1 MSNEEKLESKGGLI
15 ASLKKL
21 SATLIAIGQTRLDLL
36 ATEIEEERERL
47 FSILI
52 WTCITLFF
60 AALAVIIA
68 SLLIVVYYWETYR
81 LISISTLLLIFI
93 TAAGFAWKVVC
104 KMSKDKPRIFSATLA
119 ELSKDHEQ
127 LSTRNEQ

>member
-15 ASLKKL
+15 SSLKKL

-47 FSILI
+47 SSILI
-52 WTCITLFF
+52 WTFIALFF
-60 AALAVIIA
+60 AALAVVLA
-68 SLLIVVYYWETYR
+68 SLLIVVYYWESYR
-81 LISISTLLLIFI
+81 LIAISTLMFIFMI
-93 TAAGFAWKVVC
+93 AAGFSWKVVC
-104 KMSKDKPRIFSATLA
+104 KMSKDKPRIFSATLT

-127 LSTRNEQ
+127 LSTRNE